1 MPSSN
6 PHLSLV
12 HTGEIHCPTFEKLIL
27 QIAPEITYEQF
38 VREDLL
44 LRAGQAG
51 GVTKEIAEE
60 TEQFL
65 LEVAD
70 RGTDGILMTCS
81 TLGIVSDQT
90 QLNIPITRVDRALA
104 RESFRQGS
112 NILVLVAAE
121 STVPATTQ
129 LFETEAAKASGN
141 CAVQIETVEG
151 AWAHYLNG
159 DMAQYH
165 QVIANAI
172 ASKLNRYDK
181 IALGQI
187 SMNPALNL
195 LSGKTDQ
202 VLTSPELGLRAALRS
217 ISK

>member
-1 MPSSN
+1 MSPSR

-12 HTGEIHCPTFEKLIL
+12 HTGEIHRPTFEKLIRQL
-27 QIAPEITYEQF
+27 APEIAYDQF

-51 GVTKEIAEE
+51 GVTEEIAEE
-60 TEQFL
+60 TKLFL
-65 LEVAD
+65 QEVAGKD
-70 RGTDGILMTCS
+70 TDGILMTCS
-81 TLGIVSDQT
+81 TLGTVSDQT
-90 QLNIPITRVDRALA
+90 KLNIPITRVDRALA
-104 RESFRQGS
+104 NESFKQGS

-121 STVPATTQ
+121 STVPATTH
-129 LFETEAAKASGN
+129 LFETEAAKRSANS
-141 CAVQIETVEG
+141 AFKIEIVEG

-159 DMAQYH
+159 DMTQYH
-165 QVIANAI
+165 QVIANSI
-172 ASKLNRYDK
+172 ASAMNEYDR